1 MSRDIPLSQPGCYRA
16 ADSGSHRSN
25 VGKGSIMQRL
35 ALAAALAA
43 LASIP
48 AAAQGG
54 FPNLIGTWKG
64 DSESIV
70 LSGGNQHHHGKSREP
85 RMSNV
90 PFTLVIDK
98 QDGRRISGTFSS
110 AKHKEIV
117 IAVISRNGAIYMVDD
132 DGLTIGTLLSPT
144 RLELCYMKR
153 ARNGSVASC
162 TEMTKQ

>member
-1 MSRDIPLSQPGCYRA
+1 
-16 ADSGSHRSN
+16 
-25 VGKGSIMQRL
+25 MQR
-35 ALAAALAA
+35 AALAVMLA
-43 LASIP
+43 TLASIP

-54 FPNLIGTWKG
+54 FPNLVGTWKG

-70 LSGGNQHHHGKSREP
+70 LSGGNAHHPGKSPAP
-85 RMSNV
+85 RMSSV

-98 QDGRRISGTFSS
+98 QGGRRISGTFAS
-110 AKHKEIV
+110 ARHKEIV

-132 DGLTIGTLLSPT
+132 DGYTFGTMISPN

-153 ARNGSVASC
+153 ASSGSVASC

>member
-1 MSRDIPLSQPGCYRA
+1 
-16 ADSGSHRSN
+16 
-25 VGKGSIMQRL
+25 MQR
-35 ALAAALAA
+35 AALAVMLA
-43 LASIP
+43 TLASIP

-54 FPNLIGTWKG
+54 FPNLVGTWKG

-70 LSGGNQHHHGKSREP
+70 LSGGNAHHPGKSPAP
-85 RMSNV
+85 RMSSV

-98 QDGRRISGTFSS
+98 QDGRRISGTFAS
-110 AKHKEIV
+110 ARHKEIV

-132 DGLTIGTLLSPT
+132 DGYTFGTMISPN

-153 ARNGSVASC
+153 ASSGSVASC

>member
-1 MSRDIPLSQPGCYRA
+1 
-16 ADSGSHRSN
+16 
-25 VGKGSIMQRL
+25 MQKL
-35 ALAAALAA
+35 AVAAALVA
-43 LASIP
+43 LALTP
-48 AAAQGG
+48 AAAQDG
-54 FPNLIGTWKG
+54 FPNLVGTWKG

-70 LSGGNQHHHGKSREP
+70 LSGGNAHHPGKSSGP
-85 RMSNV
+85 RMSSV

-98 QDGRRISGTFSS
+98 QDGRRISGTFAS

-132 DGLTIGTLLSPT
+132 DGYSIGTMLSPT

-153 ARNGSVASC
+153 AQNGSVASC